1 MEQIDNPDV
10 AALQS
15 LCDKHGGFRVVANA
29 IGVNDQS
36 LYQIL
41 TGVKLASGRPKGIG
55 PALREKLNQRYPG
68 WNMPGQ
74 EISVLFPNNPSDMA
88 IKLAAAFDRIP
99 RNDPM
104 KQARA
109 FAAAF
114 AAIEKELAP

>member
-29 IGVNDQS
+29 IAVNDQS

-68 WNMPGQ
+68 WNNPDQ
-74 EISVLFPNNPSDMA
+74 EMALIFPTKPSDMA
-88 IKLAAAFDRIP
+88 IKLAAAFERIP
-99 RNDPM
+99 KNEPM

-114 AAIEKELAP
+114 RAIEKEL